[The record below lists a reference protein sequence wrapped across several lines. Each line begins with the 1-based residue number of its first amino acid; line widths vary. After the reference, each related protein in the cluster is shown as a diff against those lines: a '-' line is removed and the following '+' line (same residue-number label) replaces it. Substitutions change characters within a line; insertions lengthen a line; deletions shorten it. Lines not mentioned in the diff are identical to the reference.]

1 MRSSIQDLIPY
12 DSGMTSEQLE
22 QKVGKTII
30 RLSANESMWGPS
42 PLVIDALQKGLTQL
56 KFYPDG
62 ATQKLKKALSKLWA
76 LPVENFCPGNGAD
89 EVILM
94 LATAFLNPGDEVVIP
109 TPTFSS
115 YSSSVTIVGGK
126 VTFVPQKE
134 LMFKLEE
141 IAEYIHP
148 NVKIVFLC
156 NPNNPTGTFFSHT
169 DLAQFLKKV
178 PPETLVVLD
187 EAYCQYATEP
197 SFPRSETLFKRYP
210 NLIILR
216 TFSKVYS
223 LAALRVG
230 YAVAA
235 TEVIR
240 ELEKIRQP
248 YNVNTLAQIA
258 ATTAL
263 QDEEYIQNVI
273 RETVQ
278 EREWL
283 TKELR
288 QRGLIVLPSQANFLL
303 VKVNNAAVVCERL
316 LQEGILV
323 RNTASFGI
331 PEWLR
336 ITIGPHQYLEQFLK
350 SLDVILPTV

>member
-12 DSGMTSEQLE
+12 DPGMTIEQLE
-22 QKVGKTII
+22 QKVGKKII
-30 RLSANESMWGPS
+30 KLSSNESLRGPPPS
-42 PLVIDALQKGLTQL
+42 VRDALQNSITQL

-62 ATQKLKKALSKLWA
+62 AAQELKKALSKLWA
-76 LPVENFCPGNGAD
+76 LPVESFCLGNGAD
-89 EVILM
+89 EVIQM

-126 VTFVPQKE
+126 AIFLPQKE
-134 LMFKLEE
+134 LVFKLEE
-141 IAEYIHP
+141 IAKVLHP
-148 NVKIVFLC
+148 KVKIVFLC
-156 NPNNPTGTFFSHT
+156 NPNNPTGTIFSHT
-169 DLAQFLKKV
+169 NLELFLEKV
-178 PPETLVVLD
+178 PVETLVVLD

-197 SFPRSETLFKRYP
+197 NFPRSPELLKKYP

-235 TEVIR
+235 KEVIR

-248 YNVNTLAQIA
+248 YNVNTLAQMM

-273 RETVQ
+273 GETVQ

-283 TKELR
+283 TKELS
-288 QRGLIVLPSQANFLL
+288 QRGLTVLPSQANFLL
-303 VKVNNAAVVCERL
+303 VKVNNAAVVCEKL

-323 RNTASFGI
+323 RNTASFGL
-331 PEWLR
+331 PEWFR
-336 ITIGPHQYLEQFLK
+336 ITLGQHELVEQFLK
-350 SLDVILPTV
+350 SIDMILYD